1 MYSCSSRSALRSPTC
16 TIGATSEMRRSVHA
30 WLYGESRYSSRMSA
44 FASKANTESSGVRF
58 AYALAAPTATVCSPP
73 SVTTN
78 FLSSINSPTISSVR
92 SAIARGLPL
101 CAATSGIVWI
111 PTRYGSQPIP
121 MSYSSIFAEASM
133 IAAGPSRDPV
143 HPEAVESYGAGNT
156 TTRDRS
162 KPLCSGPSH
171 PKFRWKNRSSVTRS
185 PGERYPGRSSHLED
199 IPFPFVVR
207 LSNHERL
214 PRRLASIRV
223 SGAARATENFGA
235 LRSQDNSNAAREA
248 HQAVLSPRGSSLPVR
263 GEVLDE

>member
-1 MYSCSSRSALRSPTC
+1 
-16 TIGATSEMRRSVHA
+16 
-30 WLYGESRYSSRMSA
+30 MSA

-78 FLSSINSPTISSVR
+78 FLSSINSPTISSIR
-92 SAIARGLPL
+92 SAIACGLPL

-111 PTRYGSQPIP
+111 PTRYGSQPMP

-133 IAAGPSRDPV
+133 IAAGPSRDPI
-143 HPEAVESYGAGNT
+143 HPEAVESYGTGNT

-263 GEVLDE
+263 GEVLDA